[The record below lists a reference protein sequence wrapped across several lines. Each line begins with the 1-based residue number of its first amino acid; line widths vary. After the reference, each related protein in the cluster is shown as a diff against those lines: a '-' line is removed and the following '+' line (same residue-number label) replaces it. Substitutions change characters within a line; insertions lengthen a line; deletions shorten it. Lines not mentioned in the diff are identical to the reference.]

1 MVLSKLASEIAQA
14 TDAYPAQALQFR
26 TVEGV
31 GTGTPRWQGDLGKV
45 APLAHRSQGIHMNLR
60 TFTRSAPR
68 GPSSG
73 LFHALCGALALLG
86 ATAALA
92 QTPPTLSQQQVK
104 LLANTCASC
113 HGTDGGFAGPIPA
126 IAGRPAEVLSMQ
138 LLNYKHRAPA
148 GTTVMDRIAK
158 GYTDE
163 ELRALASH
171 FSSIRK

>member
-1 MVLSKLASEIAQA
+1 MNLRNLTSLA
-14 TDAYPAQALQFR
+14 
-26 TVEGV
+26 
-31 GTGTPRWQGDLGKV
+31 PRWQ
-45 APLAHRSQGIHMNLR
+45 P
-60 TFTRSAPR
+60 
-68 GPSSG
+68 SG
-73 LFHALCGALALLG
+73 LLQTLCGSVALLG
-86 ATAALA
+86 ATTALA
-92 QTPPTLSQQQVK
+92 QTTPPLSQQQVK
-104 LLANTCASC
+104 LLAATCASC

-126 IAGRPAEVLSMQ
+126 IAGRPADVLSMQ